1 MQTITVKLDY
11 ATMRFLK
18 EMMKEIKEIKNNSRR
33 SRSRH
38 DRVGVG
44 VVHGGAGLAGLVD
57 LICFRQL
64 SLGHV
69 RETVGLG

>member
-1 MQTITVKLDY
+1 METVTVKLDY

-38 DRVGVG
+38 EDVSSVQGRSRV
-44 VVHGGAGLAGLVD
+44 
-57 LICFRQL
+57 R
-64 SLGHV
+64 S
-69 RETVGLG
+69 RELDA

>member
-1 MQTITVKLDY
+1 MQAITVKLDY

-38 DRVGVG
+38 EDVSSVQRRSRV
-44 VVHGGAGLAGLVD
+44 
-57 LICFRQL
+57 R
-64 SLGHV
+64 S
-69 RETVGLG
+69 REHDA

>member
-33 SRSRH
+33 STRRHEDVSSVQRRSRVRSREH
-38 DRVGVG
+38 D
-44 VVHGGAGLAGLVD
+44 A
-57 LICFRQL
+57 
-64 SLGHV
+64 
-69 RETVGLG
+69 